1 MQWQWLVAI
10 SFSFSGAGGGNEQ
23 NQISIVL
30 SRDYSRL
37 ELGLKIVKHCDKTI
51 NVHVIVYLYVMLLL
65 ITLLSF

>member
-10 SFSFSGAGGGNEQ
+10 SFSFSGADGGNE
-23 NQISIVL
+23 QISIVL